1 MARFH
6 CLDVVDVRRETRD
19 AVVVT
24 LKPRDEDAALFDFT
38 QGQYLT
44 FRRRF
49 DDDELRRSYS
59 ICAGKGDGFLQV
71 GIKRVD
77 GGAFSTW
84 ANESLQAGEVL
95 EAMPPMGSF
104 HTPLDPDATRHYLGF
119 AGGSGI
125 TPLLSIIKTV
135 LAAEPKSSF
144 TLVYANRQISTIMF
158 REDLEDLKNR
168 YLGRLSVLHV
178 LESEAQEIDLFT
190 GRVDAAKCAALFKA
204 WIDPASVDTAFICG
218 PEPMML
224 AIAGALKEHGLAD
237 GQIKFELFASGQPG
251 RAKKRAASTAADHLE
266 LDDRGHDHARRR
278 HPHLPHAEGG
288 HQPARRRARGQSRRA
303 LRLQGRRLLDLPR
316 QGAGGRGRDG
326 REPRARG
333 LRGAAGL
340 RAHLPVLPAQRQDRR
355 QLRPVRKTNVRHRAC
370 RSRTTSPRAAS

>member
-24 LKPRDEDAALFDFT
+24 LKPRDEDAGLFDFT

-49 DDDELRRSYS
+49 DDEELRRSYS
-59 ICAGKGDGFLQV
+59 ICAGKGEGFLQV

-84 ANESLQAGEVL
+84 ANEEPAGRRGAGSHAADGQLPHPARSRRDQALSGL
-95 EAMPPMGSF
+95 
-104 HTPLDPDATRHYLGF
+104 RRRLGHH
-119 AGGSGI
+119 ARSSRSSR
-125 TPLLSIIKTV
+125 PCSR
-135 LAAEPKSSF
+135 PSRKSSF

-204 WIDPASVDTAFICG
+204 WIDLASVDTAFICG

-251 RAKKRAASTAADHLE
+251 RGQEARGEHRRRHLE

-288 HQPARRRARGQSRRA
+288 HEPARRRARRPASTRPTPARPA
-303 LRLQGRRLLDLPR
+303 SARPAAPR
-316 QGAGGRGRDG
+316 CW
-326 REPRARG
+326 RAR
-333 LRGAAGL
+333 
-340 RAHLPVLPAQRQDRR
+340 
-355 QLRPVRKTNVRHRAC
+355 
-370 RSRTTSPRAAS
+370 SRWP

>member
-6 CLDVVDVRRETRD
+6 SLDVVDVRRETRD

-24 LKPRDEDAALFDFT
+24 LKPRDEDAGLFDFT

-49 DDDELRRSYS
+49 DEEELRRSYS
-59 ICAGKGDGFLQV
+59 ICAGKGEGFLQV

-84 ANESLQAGEVL
+84 ANESLAAGEVL
-95 EAMPPMGSF
+95 EAMPPMGNF
-104 HTPLDPDATRHYLGF
+104 HTPLDPDAARHYLGF

-125 TPLLSIIKTV
+125 TPVLSIIKTV
-135 LAAEPKSSF
+135 LAAEPGSSF
-144 TLVYANRQISTIMF
+144 TLVYANRQISSIMF

-178 LESEAQEIDLFT
+178 LEAEAQEIDLFT
-190 GRVDAAKCAALFKA
+190 GRIDAAKCAALFKT
-204 WIDPASVDTAFICG
+204 WIDLASVDTTYICG

-251 RAKKRAASTAADHLE
+251 RAKKRVASSAAVTSNSTTEATIT
-266 LDDRGHDHARRR
+266 LDGATRTFRM
-278 HPHLPHAEGG
+278 PKEGT
-288 HQPARRRARGQSRRA
+288 S
-303 LRLQGRRLLDLPR
+303 LLDAALEANLDAPYACKAGVCSTCRAKVLEGEAEMAVNHALEDYEVR
-316 QGAGGRGRDG
+316 QGY
-326 REPRARG
+326 
-333 LRGAAGL
+333 
-340 RAHLPVLPAQRQDRR
+340 VLTCQCFPLSDKIVVSFDQ
-355 QLRPVRKTNVRHRAC
+355 
-370 RSRTTSPRAAS
+370 